1 MSTYKKLNKQDAF
14 ITTYTAYKHWA
25 VSGSQFVDYGIQVIP
40 QATGVYSSSLA
51 QLYYPP
57 KISGSIVTHSFDNYT
72 DTTLN
77 LPELR
82 NFNPNSFI
90 ISIPRSMTGV
100 HIRPGA
106 QLGFTITDV
115 QVNRYVS
122 ASYWANDNYTNDPT
136 TYTTV
141 NVLTL
146 YDDGEGGLYTSG
158 SNPRDY
164 IGDIV
169 YPHGMIILTDDKYL
183 TLLRNMWVPDLPQS
197 QDPDTGIFFPKPA
210 PNTKNR
216 NNLKLSWQS
225 SQPIFTHNYHCRI
238 RESEYNFTYNPTALS
253 SSLETVYNSNQDIY
267 STSGSISKGDLN
279 NKITGSAFQPYITT
293 VGLYN
298 DANQLIAVGK
308 MSQPVPKPANTEMTI
323 IVKIDI

>member
-1 MSTYKKLNKQDAF
+1 MGAYKKLNKQDAF

-25 VSGSQFVDYGIQVIP
+25 VSGSQFNALGIQIIP
-40 QATGVYSSSLA
+40 EATGAYSSSLA

-57 KISGSIVTHSFDNYT
+57 KISGSIISHSFDNYV
-72 DTTLN
+72 DTTLD
-77 LPELR
+77 LPDLR

-90 ISIPRSMTGV
+90 ISIPRALTG
-100 HIRPGA
+100 ISIKPGA

-115 QVNRYVS
+115 QTNRYVS
-122 ASYWANDNYTNDPT
+122 SSYWVSDNYTNDPK

-141 NVLTL
+141 NTLTL

-158 SNPRDY
+158 SSPRDY
-164 IGDIV
+164 VGDIV
-169 YPHGMIILTDDKYL
+169 YPHGMIILTDDDYI
-183 TLLRNMWVPDLPQS
+183 TLLRNMWTPEIPEQPLG
-197 QDPDTGIFFPKPA
+197 TKA
-210 PNTKNR
+210 LPNTQNR

-225 SQPIFTHNYHCRI
+225 SQPIFTHNYHCRV

-253 SSLETVYNSNQDIY
+253 SSLGVVYDNNQDIY
-267 STSGSISKGDLN
+267 NTSGSINNGDLN
-279 NKITGSAFQPYITT
+279 SKVTGSAFQPYITT